1 MKPHIREVFNFFFFL
16 PKMILLE
23 REFLE
28 TVAIAGGFR
37 FCGGI
42 FLGGWYPKGCY
53 AKRMVLKR
61 FSLHFDCGI
70 NLSRCGI
77 GRAGCYGELW
87 SRPLSQDLFSPRVCQ
102 DPLIA
107 EQHDHA
113 KTPFLH

>member
-1 MKPHIREVFNFFFFL
+1 VLGQVKRSEHGGPMKPHIREVFKFFFFL

-42 FLGGWYPKGCY
+42 FLGGWYPKGCP

-61 FSLHFDCGI
+61 FSHAACLPART
-70 NLSRCGI
+70 S
-77 GRAGCYGELW
+77 W
-87 SRPLSQDLFSPRVCQ
+87 
-102 DPLIA
+102 
-107 EQHDHA
+107 EQGL
-113 KTPFLH
+113 KKCW